1 VEVVYPGL
9 IMWDMNEYLARG
21 LVLSR
26 WVTTM
31 LQEKVAAGDK
41 KKLSEEIVAL
51 KGQRDRD
58 Q

>member
-1 VEVVYPGL
+1 
-9 IMWDMNEYLARG
+9 
-21 LVLSR
+21 
-26 WVTTM
+26 M